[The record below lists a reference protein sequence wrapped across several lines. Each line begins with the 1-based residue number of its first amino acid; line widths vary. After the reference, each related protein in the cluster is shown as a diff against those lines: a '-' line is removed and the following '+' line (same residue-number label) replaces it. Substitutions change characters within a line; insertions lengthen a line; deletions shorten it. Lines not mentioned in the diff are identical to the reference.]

1 MNNRILI
8 TIKKELRG
16 IIRDKKSLM
25 MMLVTP
31 ILIPIFILLFS
42 YMYETMLDK
51 DESTN
56 TYNIGVNYAYTKEEK
71 KSLKEL
77 NLNIKQYK
85 SKNELQDSYKKGKI
99 DLYVIK
105 SNNNYKIYE
114 NESNQNSIYATSIYT
129 KYLDSINKYLGDTYL
144 DSINAS
150 KDKVYNNITY
160 EYKKLEGKND
170 FVNQVI
176 STGLMFVVMA
186 ITLTSIYSAT
196 DATAGE
202 KERGTLETLLTFPI
216 KKEELLTG
224 KYLAITIS
232 CIITTILSLILTVI
246 SLKISSNIFSFYKDA
261 VININMTTLLLALI
275 IMISYSFFISG
286 ACIAIASFSKT
297 FKEAQSALTPLSFT
311 VMIPMF
317 LEILDIKLNSC
328 LSLIPVISHT
338 MLLEQVICNT
348 LTTTTI
354 INIFLMFT
362 STILITI
369 IIIKII
375 TKVYKSEKILF
386 SL

>member
-56 TYNIGVNYAYTKEEK
+56 TYNIGVNYTYTKEEK

-232 CIITTILSLILTVI
+232 CIITTILSLILTVL

>member
-56 TYNIGVNYAYTKEEK
+56 TYNIGVNYTYTKEEK

-275 IMISYSFFISG
+275 IMISYSFFVSG

>member
-56 TYNIGVNYAYTKEEK
+56 TYNIGVNYTYTKEEK

-85 SKNELQDSYKKGKI
+85 SKNELKDSYKKGKI

>member
-56 TYNIGVNYAYTKEEK
+56 TYNIGVNYTYTKEEK

-129 KYLDSINKYLGDTYL
+129 KYLDSINKYLGDNYL

-317 LEILDIKLNSC
+317 LEILDIKLNSS

>member
-71 KSLKEL
+71 KSLKKL

>member
-56 TYNIGVNYAYTKEEK
+56 TYNIGVNYTYTKEEK

-160 EYKKLEGKND
+160 EYNKLEGKTD

-224 KYLAITIS
+224 KSLAITIS

>member
-56 TYNIGVNYAYTKEEK
+56 TYNIGVNYTYTKEEK

-114 NESNQNSIYATSIYT
+114 NESNQNSIYATSIDT
-129 KYLDSINKYLGDTYL
+129 KYLDNINKYLGDAYL

>member
-31 ILIPIFILLFS
+31 ILIPIFIFLFS
-42 YMYETMLDK
+42 YMYEAMLDK

-56 TYNIGVNYAYTKEEK
+56 TYNIGVNYTYTKEEK

-77 NLNIKQYK
+77 NLNIKEYK
-85 SKNELQDSYKKGKI
+85 NKNELQEAYKKGKI

-105 SNNNYKIYE
+105 KSNNYKIYE

-129 KYLDSINKYLGDTYL
+129 KYLDSINKYLGDAYL

-186 ITLTSIYSAT
+186 ITLTAIYSAT

-224 KYLAITIS
+224 KYLAITLS

-246 SLKISSNIFSFYKDA
+246 SLKISSNVFSFYKDA
-261 VININMTTLLLALI
+261 VININITTILLALI

-286 ACIAIASFSKT
+286 ACIAVASFSKT

-317 LEILDIKLNSC
+317 LEILDIKLNSY
-328 LSLIPVISHT
+328 LALIPVISHT

-354 INIFLMFT
+354 INIFLMFI

>member
-42 YMYETMLDK
+42 YMYETMLYK

-56 TYNIGVNYAYTKEEK
+56 TYNIGVNYTYTKEEK

>member
-8 TIKKELRG
+8 TIKKELRD

-31 ILIPIFILLFS
+31 ILIPIFIFLFS
-42 YMYETMLDK
+42 YMYEAMLDK

-56 TYNIGVNYAYTKEEK
+56 TYNIGVNYTYTKEEK

-77 NLNIKQYK
+77 NLNIKEYK
-85 SKNELQDSYKKGKI
+85 SKNELQEAYKKGKI

-105 SNNNYKIYE
+105 KSNNYKIYE

-129 KYLDSINKYLGDTYL
+129 KYLDSINKYLGDAYL

-224 KYLAITIS
+224 KYLAITLS

-261 VININMTTLLLALI
+261 IININITTMLLALI

-286 ACIAIASFSKT
+286 ACIAVASFSKT

-317 LEILDIKLNSC
+317 LEILDIKLNSY
-328 LSLIPVISHT
+328 LALIPVISHT

-354 INIFLMFT
+354 INIFLMFI

>member
-56 TYNIGVNYAYTKEEK
+56 TYNIGVNYTYTKEEK

>member
-31 ILIPIFILLFS
+31 ILILIFILLFS

-56 TYNIGVNYAYTKEEK
+56 TYNIGVNYTYTKEEK

>member
-42 YMYETMLDK
+42 YMYETMLYK

-56 TYNIGVNYAYTKEEK
+56 KYNIGVNYAYTKEEK

-85 SKNELQDSYKKGKI
+85 SKNELKDSYKKGKI

>member
-56 TYNIGVNYAYTKEEK
+56 TYNIGVNYTYTKEEK

-114 NESNQNSIYATSIYT
+114 NESNQNSIYATSVYT

>member
-56 TYNIGVNYAYTKEEK
+56 TYNIGVNYTYTKEEK

-354 INIFLMFT
+354 INISLMFT

>member
-25 MMLVTP
+25 MILVTP

-56 TYNIGVNYAYTKEEK
+56 TYNIGVNYTYTKEEK

-114 NESNQNSIYATSIYT
+114 NESNQNSIYAASIYT
-129 KYLDSINKYLGDTYL
+129 KYLDSINKYLGDNYL

-317 LEILDIKLNSC
+317 LEILDIKLNSS

>member
-56 TYNIGVNYAYTKEEK
+56 TYNIGVNYTYTKEEK

-160 EYKKLEGKND
+160 EYKKLEGKNA

>member
-31 ILIPIFILLFS
+31 ILITIFILLFS

>member
-56 TYNIGVNYAYTKEEK
+56 TYNIGVNYTYTKEEK

-129 KYLDSINKYLGDTYL
+129 KYLISI
-144 DSINAS
+144 
-150 KDKVYNNITY
+150 
-160 EYKKLEGKND
+160 
-170 FVNQVI
+170 
-176 STGLMFVVMA
+176 
-186 ITLTSIYSAT
+186 
-196 DATAGE
+196 
-202 KERGTLETLLTFPI
+202 
-216 KKEELLTG
+216 
-224 KYLAITIS
+224 
-232 CIITTILSLILTVI
+232 
-246 SLKISSNIFSFYKDA
+246 
-261 VININMTTLLLALI
+261 
-275 IMISYSFFISG
+275 
-286 ACIAIASFSKT
+286 
-297 FKEAQSALTPLSFT
+297 
-311 VMIPMF
+311 
-317 LEILDIKLNSC
+317 
-328 LSLIPVISHT
+328 
-338 MLLEQVICNT
+338 
-348 LTTTTI
+348 
-354 INIFLMFT
+354 
-362 STILITI
+362 
-369 IIIKII
+369 
-375 TKVYKSEKILF
+375 
-386 SL
+386 

>member
-56 TYNIGVNYAYTKEEK
+56 TYNIGVNYTYTKEEK

-286 ACIAIASFSKT
+286 ACIAIASFYKT
-297 FKEAQSALTPLSFT
+297 FKEVQSALTPLSFT

>member
-56 TYNIGVNYAYTKEEK
+56 TYNIGVNYTYTKEEK

-275 IMISYSFFISG
+275 IMISYSFFVSG

-317 LEILDIKLNSC
+317 LEMLDIKLNSC

>member
-56 TYNIGVNYAYTKEEK
+56 TYNIGVNYTYTKEEK

-297 FKEAQSALTPLSFT
+297 FKEVQSALTPLSFT

>member
-56 TYNIGVNYAYTKEEK
+56 TYNIGVNYTYTKEEK

-114 NESNQNSIYATSIYT
+114 NESNQNSIYAASIYT
-129 KYLDSINKYLGDTYL
+129 KYLDSINKYLGDNYL

-170 FVNQVI
+170 FVNQV
-176 STGLMFVVMA
+176 
-186 ITLTSIYSAT
+186 
-196 DATAGE
+196 
-202 KERGTLETLLTFPI
+202 
-216 KKEELLTG
+216 
-224 KYLAITIS
+224 
-232 CIITTILSLILTVI
+232 
-246 SLKISSNIFSFYKDA
+246 
-261 VININMTTLLLALI
+261 
-275 IMISYSFFISG
+275 
-286 ACIAIASFSKT
+286 
-297 FKEAQSALTPLSFT
+297 
-311 VMIPMF
+311 
-317 LEILDIKLNSC
+317 
-328 LSLIPVISHT
+328 
-338 MLLEQVICNT
+338 
-348 LTTTTI
+348 
-354 INIFLMFT
+354 
-362 STILITI
+362 
-369 IIIKII
+369 
-375 TKVYKSEKILF
+375 
-386 SL
+386 

>member
-56 TYNIGVNYAYTKEEK
+56 TYNIGVNYTYTKEEK
-71 KSLKEL
+71 KSLKEV

-129 KYLDSINKYLGDTYL
+129 KYLDSINKYLGDNNL
-144 DSINAS
+144 NSINES

>member
-56 TYNIGVNYAYTKEEK
+56 TYNIGVNYTYTKEEK

-160 EYKKLEGKND
+160 EYKKIEGKND

-286 ACIAIASFSKT
+286 ACIAIESFSKT

>member
-56 TYNIGVNYAYTKEEK
+56 TYNIGVNYTYTKEEK

-338 MLLEQVICNT
+338 ILLEQVICNT

-375 TKVYKSEKILF
+375 TKIYKSEKILF

>member
-31 ILIPIFILLFS
+31 ILIPIFIFLFS
-42 YMYETMLDK
+42 YMYEAMLDK

-56 TYNIGVNYAYTKEEK
+56 TYNIGVNYTYTKEEK

-77 NLNIKQYK
+77 NLNIKEYK
-85 SKNELQDSYKKGKI
+85 NKNELQEAYKKGKI

-105 SNNNYKIYE
+105 KSNNYKIYE

-129 KYLDSINKYLGDTYL
+129 KYLDSINKYLGDAYL

-186 ITLTSIYSAT
+186 ITLTAIYSAT

-246 SLKISSNIFSFYKDA
+246 SLKISSNVFSFYKDA
-261 VININMTTLLLALI
+261 VININITTILLALI

-286 ACIAIASFSKT
+286 ACIAVASFSKT

-317 LEILDIKLNSC
+317 LEILDIKLNTY
-328 LSLIPVISHT
+328 LALIPVISHT

-354 INIFLMFT
+354 INIFLMFI

>member
-56 TYNIGVNYAYTKEEK
+56 TYNIGVNYTYTKEEK
-71 KSLKEL
+71 ESLKEL

-246 SLKISSNIFSFYKDA
+246 SLKISSNLFSFYKDA

-317 LEILDIKLNSC
+317 LEILDIKLNSS

>member
-31 ILIPIFILLFS
+31 ILIPIFIFLFS
-42 YMYETMLDK
+42 YMYEAMLDK

-56 TYNIGVNYAYTKEEK
+56 TYNIGVNYTYTKEEK

-77 NLNIKQYK
+77 NLNIKEYK
-85 SKNELQDSYKKGKI
+85 SKNELQEAYKKGKI

-105 SNNNYKIYE
+105 KSNNYKIYE

-129 KYLDSINKYLGDTYL
+129 KYLDSINKYLGDAYL

-186 ITLTSIYSAT
+186 ITLTAIYSAT

-224 KYLAITIS
+224 KYLAITLS

-261 VININMTTLLLALI
+261 IININITTMLLALI

-286 ACIAIASFSKT
+286 ACIAVASFSKT

-317 LEILDIKLNSC
+317 LEILDIKLNSY
-328 LSLIPVISHT
+328 LALIPVISHT

-354 INIFLMFT
+354 INIFLMFI

>member
-56 TYNIGVNYAYTKEEK
+56 TYNIGVNYTYTKEEK
-71 KSLKEL
+71 KNLKEL

-129 KYLDSINKYLGDTYL
+129 KYLDSINKYLGDNYL

-160 EYKKLEGKND
+160 EYKKLEGKNN

-317 LEILDIKLNSC
+317 LEILDIKLNSS

>member
-31 ILIPIFILLFS
+31 ILIPIFIFLFS
-42 YMYETMLDK
+42 YMYEAMLDK

-56 TYNIGVNYAYTKEEK
+56 TYNIGVNYTYTKEEK

-77 NLNIKQYK
+77 NLNIKEYK
-85 SKNELQDSYKKGKI
+85 SKNELQEAYKKGKI

-105 SNNNYKIYE
+105 KSNNYKIYE

-129 KYLDSINKYLGDTYL
+129 KYLDSINKYLGDAYL

-186 ITLTSIYSAT
+186 ITLTAIYSAT

-224 KYLAITIS
+224 KYLAITLS

-261 VININMTTLLLALI
+261 IININITTMLLALI

-286 ACIAIASFSKT
+286 ACIAVASFSKT

-317 LEILDIKLNSC
+317 LEILDIKLNSY
-328 LSLIPVISHT
+328 LALIPVISHT

-354 INIFLMFT
+354 INIFVMFI